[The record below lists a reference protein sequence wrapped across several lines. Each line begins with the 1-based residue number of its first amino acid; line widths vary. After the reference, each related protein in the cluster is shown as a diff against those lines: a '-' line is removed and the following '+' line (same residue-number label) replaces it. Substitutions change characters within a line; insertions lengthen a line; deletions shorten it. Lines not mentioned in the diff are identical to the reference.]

1 MQNTAKICTTQ
12 HFHHIYSS
20 LSEKLFWKMSFL
32 EISQIL
38 GLFFIAY
45 VFPKL
50 QIAKD
55 VVRQMPNKPR
65 FRTPLTV
72 NMLKGPKHC

>member
-1 MQNTAKICTTQ
+1 
-12 HFHHIYSS
+12 
-20 LSEKLFWKMSFL
+20 MSFL